1 MDIRRFLFK
10 NRSFTPIPIILTVI
24 YLSSPSTPYV
34 YMGFVLVIT
43 GEVIRFNAV
52 RYAGG
57 ATRTTKVG
65 ASSLCTAG
73 PYARTRN
80 PLYLGNVIIYA
91 GMVFVAGGIWI
102 WYLLPVIIT
111 FFILQY
117 AFIIS
122 LEEETLAIKFGGAYK
137 IYSNNVPRLLPR
149 LNAWDNLDRRQPATV
164 KKTLKNEKRTLQ
176 NIILIS
182 AIILLK
188 PIFF

>member
-1 MDIRRFLFK
+1 
-10 NRSFTPIPIILTVI
+10 
-24 YLSSPSTPYV
+24 
-34 YMGFVLVIT
+34 
-43 GEVIRFNAV
+43 
-52 RYAGG
+52 
-57 ATRTTKVG
+57 
-65 ASSLCTAG
+65 
-73 PYARTRN
+73 
-80 PLYLGNVIIYA
+80 
-91 GMVFVAGGIWI
+91 MVFATSNN
-102 WYLLPVIIT
+102 Y

-188 PIFF
+188 PIFL